1 MGHWGLMETCWALT
15 NFANPADQNPQ
26 GHQIRALHMVPLPAH
41 DRQGSDWRP
50 SVSTIM
56 STIRIVM
63 TRAGRVS
70 MIAAGCAGVVSAA
83 VVSAA
88 MVSVTTGKTRTPG

>member
-1 MGHWGLMETCWALT
+1 
-15 NFANPADQNPQ
+15 
-26 GHQIRALHMVPLPAH
+26 MVPLPAH
-41 DRQGSDWRP
+41 DRQGGDGRP

-56 STIRIVM
+56 STICIIM

-70 MIAAGCAGVVSAA
+70 MIAAGCAGVISAA

-88 MVSVTTGKTRTPG
+88 VVNAAVVSVPTGKTRTPGQQQQHAETKCKPPSDCHG

>member
-1 MGHWGLMETCWALT
+1 
-15 NFANPADQNPQ
+15 
-26 GHQIRALHMVPLPAH
+26 MVPLPAH
-41 DRQGSDWRP
+41 DRQGGDGRP

-56 STIRIVM
+56 STICIIM

-70 MIAAGCAGVVSAA
+70 MIAAGGAGVISAA

-88 MVSVTTGKTRTPG
+88 VVNAAVVSVPTGKTRTPGQQQQHAETKCKPPSDCHG

>member
-1 MGHWGLMETCWALT
+1 
-15 NFANPADQNPQ
+15 
-26 GHQIRALHMVPLPAH
+26 MVPLPAH
-41 DRQGSDWRP
+41 DRQGGDGRP

-56 STIRIVM
+56 STVCIIM

-70 MIAAGCAGVVSAA
+70 MIAAGCAGVISAAVVSAA

-88 MVSVTTGKTRTPG
+88 VVNAAVVSVPTGKTRTPGQQQQHAETKCKPPSDCHGWK